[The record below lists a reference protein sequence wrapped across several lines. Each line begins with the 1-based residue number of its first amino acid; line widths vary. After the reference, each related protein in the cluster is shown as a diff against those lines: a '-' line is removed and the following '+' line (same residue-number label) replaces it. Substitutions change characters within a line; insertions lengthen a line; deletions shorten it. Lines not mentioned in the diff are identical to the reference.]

1 MAEWLKAS
9 VLKTE
14 GCYHLAGS
22 NPVPLYAT
30 VAQLGERP
38 FCTWEVTGS
47 SPVGCNPRFR
57 TVRDGMVNVSALGA
71 GN

>member
-30 VAQLGERP
+30 VAQLGEHP
-38 FCTWEVTGS
+38 LCTWGVTGS
-47 SPVGCNPRFR
+47 NPVGCIFYTP
-57 TVRDGMVNVSALGA
+57 VRDGMVNVSALGA
-71 GN
+71 GD